1 MQVGCYMS
9 IERDVQQ
16 EERGTGTFVVEFAY
30 PVAAVAVVVVHG
42 LGSSAVVL
50 SAVEPTAVVAELSA
64 AAALQFVFA
73 AERVAAAAPLVVF
86 AFSAVQLQQK
96 QQ

>member
-30 PVAAVAVVVVHG
+30 LVAAVAVVEVVHD

-50 SAVEPTAVVAELSA
+50 SAVEPTVVVAELSA

-73 AERVAAAAPLVVF
+73 VEQVVAAAPLVVF
-86 AFSAVQLQQK
+86 AFSVVQLQ
-96 QQ
+96 

>member
-16 EERGTGTFVVEFAY
+16 EERGTGAFVVEFAY
-30 PVAAVAVVVVHG
+30 LVAADAVVVVARG
-42 LGSSAVVL
+42 LGSIAVVL
-50 SAVEPTAVVAELSA
+50 SAVEPTVVVAELSA

-73 AERVAAAAPLVVF
+73 AERVVAAAPLVVF
-86 AFSAVQLQQK
+86 AFSAVQLQ
-96 QQ
+96 